1 MQPVNPKPFLKGL
14 VNHRVGVKLKFN
26 STEYR
31 GTLVSTDNYFN
42 LQLNEAEEFVAGVSH
57 GTLGEIFI
65 RCNNVLYIRGAAE
78 LRRLCSSSLHTSIFT
93 YALYCNT
100 ISFYSTRIAY
110 FFLFSCFILFY
121 FSSFFLPLDFP
132 RMTNSVEK

>member
-1 MQPVNPKPFLKGL
+1 MVRARNNGSMSNAKTAQHTQHRVLYHTTMSESSDISAMQPVNPKPFLKGL

-65 RCNNVLYIRGAAE
+65 RCNNVLYIRE
-78 LRRLCSSSLHTSIFT
+78 LP
-93 YALYCNT
+93 N
-100 ISFYSTRIAY
+100 
-110 FFLFSCFILFY
+110 
-121 FSSFFLPLDFP
+121 
-132 RMTNSVEK
+132 

>member
-1 MQPVNPKPFLKGL
+1 MSESSDISAMQPVNPKPFLKGL

-65 RCNNVLYIRGAAE
+65 RCNNVLYIRE
-78 LRRLCSSSLHTSIFT
+78 LP
-93 YALYCNT
+93 N
-100 ISFYSTRIAY
+100 
-110 FFLFSCFILFY
+110 
-121 FSSFFLPLDFP
+121 
-132 RMTNSVEK
+132 